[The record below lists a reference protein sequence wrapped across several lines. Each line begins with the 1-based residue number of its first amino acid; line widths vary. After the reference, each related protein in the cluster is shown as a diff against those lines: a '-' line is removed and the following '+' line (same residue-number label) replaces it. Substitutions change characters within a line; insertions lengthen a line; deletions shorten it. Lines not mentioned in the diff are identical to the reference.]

1 MENNN
6 SRKLNNK
13 DILSN
18 NRKNNLTIFILGLL
32 TGIVLILGLLISQ
45 NWNFIKK
52 AIIKLIMNIYL

>member
-18 NRKNNLTIFILGLL
+18 NRKNNLTIFILGLF

>member
-52 AIIKLIMNIYL
+52 VIIKLIMNIYL